1 MKPVELSFHAAAS
14 IADAFVLLSSL
25 GEDSKIIAGGQSLG
39 PMLNYRVA
47 RPTNLVEIRRI
58 ADLRDIGRDTDSL
71 RIGAAVPH
79 STIEDWSGTSPLE
92 RFLSGVAGGIAY
104 RAIRNRGTIGGSLA
118 HADPAADWPVVV
130 SALNADLE
138 IHSRERKR
146 VVPAREF
153 FVDQMETVLAPEE
166 LLVSIC
172 FAKGA
177 PRKKYGYHKIVRK
190 TGEFADSIAAVCLDL
205 NVDGAICEAS
215 VWLGAALATP
225 CQLPEVEA
233 LLTNRHV
240 DDWCE
245 KKIFEAVRDRLPA
258 PESAYENYKIQ
269 LHCVAV
275 VRALKDALKVMP
287 E

>member
-1 MKPVELSFHAAAS
+1 MKPVEFSFHAAAS
-14 IADAFVLLSSL
+14 IDDALALLASL

-58 ADLRDIGRDTDSL
+58 AALRDIDSDADGL
-71 RIGAAVPH
+71 RIGAAVSH
-79 STIEDWSGTSPLE
+79 ATIEDWSGSSPLE
-92 RFLSGVAGGIAY
+92 RFLSSVARGIAY

-130 SALNADLE
+130 TALNADLE
-138 IHSRERKR
+138 IHSRESKR
-146 VVPAREF
+146 VIPAREF
-153 FVDQMETVLAPEE
+153 FVNQMETDLAPEDV
-166 LLVSIC
+166 LVGVR

-177 PRKKYGYHKIVRK
+177 PRRRYGYHKIARK
-190 TGEFADSIAAVCLDL
+190 TGEFAESIAAVSLD
-205 NVDGAICEAS
+205 VDANGTVCEAS
-215 VWLGAALATP
+215 VWLGAALPTP
-225 CQLPEVEA
+225 CQLTEVRA
-233 LLTNRHV
+233 VLTNRAV
-240 DDWCE
+240 GNWREGD
-245 KKIFEAVRDRLPA
+245 IFEAVRKRLPV

-275 VRALKDALKVMP
+275 VRALKDALRGMP

>member
-14 IADAFVLLSSL
+14 IDDALALLSSL

-58 ADLRDIGRDTDSL
+58 AALRDIGGDTESL
-71 RIGAAVPH
+71 CIGAAVSH
-79 STIEDWSGTSPLE
+79 STIEDWNGGSPLE
-92 RFLSGVAGGIAY
+92 RFLSSVARGIAY

-130 SALNADLE
+130 SALNANLE

-153 FVDQMETVLAPEE
+153 FIDQMETALAPEDV
-166 LLVSIC
+166 LVSIR
-172 FAKGA
+172 FAKGS
-177 PRKKYGYHKIVRK
+177 PRRKYGYHKIARK
-190 TGEFADSIAAVCLDL
+190 TGEFADSIAAVSLDV
-205 NVDGAICEAS
+205 NADGTVCEAS
-215 VWLGAALATP
+215 VWLGAALTTP
-225 CQLPEVEA
+225 CQLTEVEA
-233 LLTNRHV
+233 VLTNRPV
-240 DDWCE
+240 DDWRE
-245 KKIFEAVRDRLPA
+245 EKIFEAVRNWLPA
-258 PESAYENYKIQ
+258 PESAYENYKVQ

-275 VRALKDALKVMP
+275 TRALKDALRGMP

>member
-1 MKPVELSFHAAAS
+1 MKPVDLSFHAAAS
-14 IADAFVLLSSL
+14 IDDALVLLSSL

-58 ADLRDIGRDTDSL
+58 AALREIGRDTGSL
-71 RIGAAVPH
+71 RVGAAVSH
-79 STIEDWSGTSPLE
+79 STIEDWNGSTSLE
-92 RFLSGVAGGIAY
+92 RFLSSVAGGIAY

-138 IHSRERKR
+138 IYSRERKR

-153 FVDQMETVLAPEE
+153 FVDQMETALAPEE
-166 LLVSIC
+166 VLASIR
-172 FAKGA
+172 FAKGP
-177 PRKKYGYHKIVRK
+177 PRRKYGYHKIARK
-190 TGEFADSIAAVCLDL
+190 AGEFADSIAAVCLDL
-205 NVDGAICEAS
+205 EADGAASEAS
-215 VWLGAALATP
+215 VWLGAALTTP

-233 LLTNRHV
+233 ILTNRPAG
-240 DDWCE
+240 DWRE
-245 KKIFEAVRDRLPA
+245 EKIFEAVRNRLPA
-258 PESAYENYKIQ
+258 PESAYENYKLQ

-275 VRALKDALKVMP
+275 VRALMDALKVIP
-287 E
+287 K